1 MSAIVNALL
10 DGVPTLFIVAPP
22 PLREAEDEPSAR
34 RFRSDRHV
42 VSADQMGAPHHQ
54 YERIPDLTAM
64 AVRKAMTGRRGA
76 VLLELPI
83 DRFCT

>member
-1 MSAIVNALL
+1 
-10 DGVPTLFIVAPP
+10 
-22 PLREAEDEPSAR
+22 
-34 RFRSDRHV
+34 
-42 VSADQMGAPHHQ
+42 MGAPHHQ